1 MVQPGIA
8 VCSTMSIQPTSSF
21 KHPETIVFCKI
32 IFPCLP
38 TRYSTRHGITEP
50 EIDIFEFQTEQRVI
64 SNTDYSTRHATRV
77 SYCHSRLVTGWRGI
91 CHEFTIKKT
100 AILLIVTPVLCLN
113 TAKTGLLRIYDQ
125 EIGGFV
131 DRNPGRDG
139 RVRSGEEVHEE
150 S

>member
-1 MVQPGIA
+1 MGEACA
-8 VCSTMSIQPTSSF
+8 VCLLEGTHSTSSVE
-21 KHPETIVFCKI
+21 HPETTIVCDNI
-32 IFPCLP
+32 LSRLP
-38 TRYSTRHGITEP
+38 TRYSPRHANTEP
-50 EIDIFEFQTEQRVI
+50 EMDIFEFQTEQRVI

-131 DRNPGRDG
+131 DRNPGSDG
-139 RVRSGEEVHEE
+139 RVRSGEVHEE